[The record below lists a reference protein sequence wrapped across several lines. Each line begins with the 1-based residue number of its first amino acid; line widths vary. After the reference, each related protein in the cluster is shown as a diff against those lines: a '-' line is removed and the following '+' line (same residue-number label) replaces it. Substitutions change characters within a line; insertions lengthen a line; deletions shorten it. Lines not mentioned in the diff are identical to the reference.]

1 MRRSAKS
8 RPVANVML
16 AYLLLWVLYDLWETQ
31 ASSDTRFTCFVIGL
45 GIFFLAILP
54 DAFQW
59 SLLAGH
65 RRFWSLLGVLRN
77 EGAVVTAAVPKEAV
91 LREESRAVVD
101 RTFGG
106 SLPSFLAH
114 FMGGKTISDAEAD
127 ELKAVIDRFREGG

>member
-16 AYLLLWVLYDLWETQ
+16 AYLWLWVLYDLWETQ
-31 ASSDTRFTCFVIGL
+31 ASPDTRYTCLVIGL
-45 GIFFLAILP
+45 GIFFLAALP

-77 EGAVVTAAVPKEAV
+77 EGSFCK
-91 LREESRAVVD
+91 LREGLCGYLESEGIDVVEHR
-101 RTFGG
+101 RTLAGCIIASAIGFSLFAG
-106 SLPSFLAH
+106 S
-114 FMGGKTISDAEAD
+114 IS
-127 ELKAVIDRFREGG
+127 LT